1 MSNDEARRIVTAG
14 LERRKAERETAAQ
27 EARLEQYEQ
36 DQIRCCNEHF
46 ANAKVQRQLEETGRR
61 NKQQYEARRAAR
73 QQALALELARE
84 EAATDAVRKYVVFC
98 LAMLCLTIFTHLPLW
113 AAITTALG
121 MVVFPAAYIFR
132 LYYPLED

>member
-1 MSNDEARRIVTAG
+1 MSSDEARRIVQIG
-14 LERRKAERETAAQ
+14 LDRRKEDRDTAAK
-27 EARLEQYEQ
+27 EARLEKYEQ
-36 DQIRCCNEHF
+36 DQIHFCNVHS
-46 ANAKVQRQLEETGRR
+46 ANAKERRQLEETGRR

-113 AAITTALG
+113 GAITTAVSMG
-121 MVVFPAAYIFR
+121 VFPAAYIFR

>member
-1 MSNDEARRIVTAG
+1 MSSDEARRIVQIG
-14 LERRKAERETAAQ
+14 LDRRKEDRDTAAK
-27 EARLEQYEQ
+27 EARLEKYEQ
-36 DQIRCCNEHF
+36 DQIHFCNVHS
-46 ANAKVQRQLEETGRR
+46 ANAKEQRQLEETGRR

-121 MVVFPAAYIFR
+121 MGVFPAAYIFR
-132 LYYPLED
+132 LYYPLEG

>member
-1 MSNDEARRIVTAG
+1 MSNEARQIVQAG
-14 LERRKAERETAAQ
+14 LDRRKADRETAAR
-27 EARLEQYEQ
+27 EAQLERYEQ
-36 DQIRCCNEHF
+36 DQIRCCNEHS
-46 ANAKVQRQLEETGRR
+46 ANAKVLRLMDETGRMQR
-61 NKQQYEARRAAR
+61 EQYEARRAAR

-84 EAATDAVRKYVVFC
+84 EAATDAVWKYVVFC

-121 MVVFPAAYIFR
+121 MGVFPAAYIFR